1 MTILFL
7 DQFSDPGGAQR
18 CLMDLLPALR
28 ERGWQAHVA
37 APGEGALA
45 EACRKA
51 GCGYSQIHC
60 GPFAMGRKSVRDMV
74 RFAVQVPAL
83 RREIARLADA
93 VGADLIYVNGP
104 RLLPA
109 VPAIRPIVFHC
120 HIPLRKAY
128 AVRLAA
134 AAVRRTGATVIGCCG
149 YVLDNLRPHVAAER
163 LHVVYNGVAEAGPA
177 RREPGEGFTVGLIG
191 RIAPEKGQAEFLE
204 AARLLTGCRF
214 IICGAPLFRRCS
226 RKPLHGAPEGAGVRP
241 ARLSSWAGAKI
252 PVRCWRGSTCWLF
265 RPTVPKPPRAW
276 RWKEP
281 RRGCRWWP
289 SAQAAFPRWSATAR
303 PASW

>member
-18 CLMDLLPALR
+18 CLMDLLPAVR
-28 ERGWQAHVA
+28 ARGWQAHVA

-45 EACRKA
+45 QACRAA
-51 GCGYSQIHC
+51 GCDYSQIRC

-74 RFAVQVPAL
+74 RFAFQAPAL

-109 VPAIRPIVFHC
+109 VPAIRPVIFHC

-134 AAVRRTGATVIGCCG
+134 AAVRRTGATVIGCCD

-177 RREPGEGFTVGLIG
+177 RRRAPGRGLYG
-191 RIAPEKGQAEFLE
+191 RADRPNSARKRTGGVPGSRAP
-204 AARLLTGCRF
+204 AARL
-214 IICGAPLFRRCS
+214 PLRHLWRAALRRCAS
-226 RKPLHGAPEGAGVRP
+226 RPLHGAPEGAGARP
-241 ARLSSWAGAKI
+241 AR
-252 PVRCWRGSTCWLF
+252 
-265 RPTVPKPPRAW
+265 
-276 RWKEP
+276 
-281 RRGCRWWP
+281 
-289 SAQAAFPRWSATAR
+289 
-303 PASW
+303 